1 MYRGY
6 CAHNIQVGEAR
17 LRVLGMQRELL
28 ELLETDTVL
37 AKKSRTK
44 MIKFFMKSLQIIEDD
59 ETWQKKVLGAC
70 RS

>member
-1 MYRGY
+1 
-6 CAHNIQVGEAR
+6 
-17 LRVLGMQRELL
+17 MQRELL